1 MQTAIDWKIHFCG
14 YEGWNWRNKIDFLPY
29 LCNAHTHG
37 MEKYHHP
44 DFQVVLNLPIT
55 EICRILNTLSLM
67 VKRGHCFHDGELV
80 YSIYEDC
87 PVRLSGFTEG
97 GRKVLRV
104 IIPDQYNQYPENP
117 ECDHPYWFQQFE
129 TEKLYCK
136 KGSNNGTTYKKQQ
149 TG

>member
-1 MQTAIDWKIHFCG
+1 MQTAIDWRIHLCG
-14 YEGWNWRNKIDFLPY
+14 YECWESRRETGFLPY

-44 DFQVVLNLPIT
+44 DFQVVLNLSIP

-67 VKRGHCFHDGELV
+67 VKRGYRFHDGELV

-87 PVRLSGFTEG
+87 PVRLSEFTES

-104 IIPDQYNQYPENP
+104 VIPDRYNQYPENP

-129 TEKLYCK
+129 TEKLYVRK
-136 KGSNNGTTYKKQQ
+136 KVRQWKHI
-149 TG
+149 